1 MIIQYEEPT
10 IEFIA
15 DELEDVITGSVDL
28 PEVPI
33 TLGFQL
39 KVEVTMKKK
48 YIFVL
53 IFICLLVGIFLV
65 IKQIPTLQNDK
76 KDDKISEE
84 ISDDIKSCETD
95 KADGTKDEG
104 EIEIPLESGVEDDQS
119 QMDLSEND
127 GDNHNG
133 DVELP
138 AVPIQ

>member
-1 MIIQYEEPT
+1 
-10 IEFIA
+10 
-15 DELEDVITGSVDL
+15 
-28 PEVPI
+28 
-33 TLGFQL
+33 
-39 KVEVTMKKK
+39 MKKK

-53 IFICLLVGIFLV
+53 IFICLLIGIFLV

-84 ISDDIKSCETD
+84 ISDDIKSGETD